1 MKKAM
6 WMGMKKE
13 VYFYTSSKSY
23 KTLIHWSAGRLWQ
36 TAGTSA
42 CTGDPELPKH
52 KSRIF
57 SA

>member
-23 KTLIHWSAGRLWQ
+23 KTLIHWSAVV
-36 TAGTSA
+36 
-42 CTGDPELPKH
+42 
-52 KSRIF
+52 
-57 SA
+57 